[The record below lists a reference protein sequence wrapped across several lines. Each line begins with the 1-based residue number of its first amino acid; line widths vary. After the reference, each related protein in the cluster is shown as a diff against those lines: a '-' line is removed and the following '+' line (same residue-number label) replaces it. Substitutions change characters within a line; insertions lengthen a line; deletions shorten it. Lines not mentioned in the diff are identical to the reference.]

1 MAPVKLGVH
10 TMVIQNKISF
20 TKSKDFKSLWAQQNE
35 GVRLQNEMS
44 LRERR
49 WWFVN
54 EMFENEILEWLW
66 LLLLIGSRE

>member
-20 TKSKDFKSLWAQQNE
+20 TKSKDFRSLWAQQNE

-54 EMFENEILEWLW
+54 EMFEDEILEWLW